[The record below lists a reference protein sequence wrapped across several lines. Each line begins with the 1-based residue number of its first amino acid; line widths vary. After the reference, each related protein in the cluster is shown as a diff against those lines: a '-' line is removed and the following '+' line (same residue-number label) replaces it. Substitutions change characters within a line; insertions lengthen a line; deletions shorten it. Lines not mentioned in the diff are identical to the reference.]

1 MKNLLIA
8 LVVVIFAAA
17 SCAPHRTCPTYM
29 KDTQHKALENKI

>member
-8 LVVVIFAAA
+8 LVVVVFAAV

-29 KDTQHKALENKI
+29 KDTKQKAIESKI

>member
-29 KDTQHKALENKI
+29 KDTKQKAVESKI